1 MVEGRGGGKLAD
13 ERRREFFTVSLFLST
28 RIERSCGN
36 RAYLTYGGPAFGIIY
51 GREGLNRS
59 QKKRCP
65 LPSLRANISLSPSSH
80 RVREN
85 LDRNAVSPTT
95 RDLDRERECTLVRV
109 EFVNEYISVVANSVS
124 KVGWNSSEELK

>member
-51 GREGLNRS
+51 GREGSNRS

-95 RDLDRERECTLVRV
+95 RDLDRERESVR
-109 EFVNEYISVVANSVS
+109 SSVS
-124 KVGWNSSEELK
+124 NSSMNTLPSLRIVFRRLTGIALRN